1 MYHAYMI
8 HFLNNI
14 QVACNGERSTNHL
27 LEHDDMLIYFQ
38 IDPLLLKKNIFPN
51 IDQKPKSLFLLI
63 PKNIW

>member
-8 HFLNNI
+8 HFLINI

-38 IDPLLLKKNIFPN
+38 IDPLFVIKEYI
-51 IDQKPKSLFLLI
+51 S
-63 PKNIW
+63 